1 MRKYISICVFLAC
14 ALIASGAQRNID
26 QMKAEADRAEGGH
39 QAKLCAEV
47 AQQLV
52 AIADQQFTEGNVA
65 EAQKVVQDIL
75 TYAGKARDA
84 SVKSRSRMKETEI
97 SLRTTQRKLE
107 ALKRTLSAEDRP
119 PLDEVEKKLEQF
131 RQDILNEMFA
141 PPKKKGS

>member
-1 MRKYISICVFLAC
+1 
-14 ALIASGAQRNID
+14 
-26 QMKAEADRAEGGH
+26 MKAEADRAEGSH
-39 QAKLCAEV
+39 QAKLCAEL

-52 AIADQQFTEGNVA
+52 PIADHQFTEGNVA
-65 EAQKVVQDIL
+65 EAQKTVQEIL
-75 TYAGKARDA
+75 TYANKARDA
-84 SVKSRSRMKETEI
+84 AITSRGRMKETEI

>member
-1 MRKYISICVFLAC
+1 
-14 ALIASGAQRNID
+14 
-26 QMKAEADRAEGGH
+26 MKAEADRAEGGH

-52 AIADQQFTEGNVA
+52 AFADQQFTEGNVA

-84 SVKSRSRMKETEI
+84 SIKSLSRMKETEI

-107 ALKRTLSAEDRP
+107 AVKRTLSAEDRP

-141 PPKKKGS
+141 PPRKKGS